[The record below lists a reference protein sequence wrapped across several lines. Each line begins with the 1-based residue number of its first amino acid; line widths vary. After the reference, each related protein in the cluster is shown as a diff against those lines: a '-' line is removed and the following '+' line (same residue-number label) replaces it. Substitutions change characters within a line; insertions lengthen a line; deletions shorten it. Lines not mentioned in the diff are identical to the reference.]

1 MTLPLFPVTTV
12 GSWPRPQELLR
23 AFAQRYR
30 GELDRRGFDRVA
42 DWATIEALRAQE
54 QAGADLV
61 TDGEQR
67 RDNFY
72 SFVADKLDGVRLLT
86 LAEMLDVVEDK
97 EGFGRLLATLD
108 VPAFSIRNPT
118 CAGEVRRRE
127 PLAVDDFEF
136 LRRHTDRP
144 IKVTLP
150 GPYLL
155 TRAMW
160 VKEVSRAVYPS
171 KEDLG
176 EAVVAVLRE
185 EITELA
191 EAGVAFIQLDE
202 PVLTELVFA
211 QGRTRTFM
219 CAALA
224 ARNDPAEELAFAVS
238 LINRVIEPVAAG
250 RAGARPIVGLHVC
263 RGNWSQDESTLLRGS
278 YHPLGPYFQQL
289 KVDQLVLEYATSRA
303 GEFVPVP
310 GKSFGLGVVN
320 PRIPEVESPAAIV
333 DQVTAALEHV
343 PADQLFLNPD
353 CGFATFTS
361 RAMNTADV
369 AARKIAAMAEAAS
382 ILRRGYQG
390 GSSANS

>member
-1 MTLPLFPVTTV
+1 MKLPLFPVTTV

-23 AFAQRYR
+23 AFAQKHR
-30 GELDRRGFDRVA
+30 GELARRDFDRVA
-42 DWATIEALRAQE
+42 DRAAIDALRAQE

-72 SFVADKLDGVRLLT
+72 SFVADKLDGVQLLT

-118 CAGEVRRRE
+118 CSGEVRRRE
-127 PLAVDDFEF
+127 PLAVEDFEF

-160 VKEVSRAVYPS
+160 VKEVSRAVYPT

-176 EAVVAVLRE
+176 EAVVGVLRD
-185 EITELA
+185 ELA
-191 EAGVAFIQLDE
+191 ELRDAGVAFIQLDE

-238 LINRVIEPVAAG
+238 LINRVIEPIIDG
-250 RAGARPIVGLHVC
+250 RAGERPIVGLHVC

-278 YHPLGPYFQQL
+278 YHPLTSCFQQL
-289 KVDQLVLEYATSRA
+289 AVDQLVLEYATSRA

-320 PRIPEVESPAAIV
+320 PRIAEVESPATIV
-333 DQVTAALEHV
+333 AQVTATLEHV
-343 PADQLFLNPD
+343 PANRLFLNPD

-361 RAMNTADV
+361 RAMNTTDV
-369 AARKIAAMAEAAS
+369 AVRKIAAMAEAAS
-382 ILRRGYQG
+382 ILRARHGDWVIG
-390 GSSANS
+390 